1 MTKWIRWS
9 GLAGFL
15 IIVGLIAALVVLA
28 LPMAIRFTIEFVGSK
43 VAGAEVS
50 VADVDVG
57 LSPLGVTLRDVQVAD
72 ARQPM
77 QNLVQFDTATADLE
91 LAPLLVGKAISQQL
105 VVDNLQFHTERTTS
119 GALPVSDEAEESNE
133 PGIKEKTLEALPSVD
148 EVLARETLKTPAAG
162 KALSESWETQSQAVE
177 AAMAEVPDKAA
188 LSRYRTEIEEITS
201 GRLESIEDFRQRKA
215 RLDALK
221 AQFKKDKQA
230 VEAARAAVTSGKQE
244 VSDRLAE
251 LKRAPGEDL
260 TYLKDKYQLSGTGV
274 SNLTGLLFGD
284 DAANWAREA
293 LYWYER
299 IQPYLSDD
307 GSEDDSQEVE
317 EEKQAR
323 LAGEF
328 VHFLTDNP
336 WPDFLIREA
345 RLSGPFDG
353 GSLVIRGQDITH
365 QQKVTGRATVF
376 TATGEQ
382 LQKIGDLDARLTLD
396 HTGQRGRD
404 SLNVAVSDWAM
415 APVALGVA
423 GAELSQAKVQ
433 LTSQAVVEGGVLAA
447 DLKAKVRQATF
458 DGDGQTL
465 FARELNSALKGIS
478 QFSVN
483 ATAEGKL
490 SSPAVTFGSDLDRQ
504 INAALSQR
512 LNAKQDE
519 FEARLQKRLNQQVAE
534 YAGDYA
540 DELQSLIDMEGSL
553 SDRLNSLT
561 ELASTQLEDFKA
573 QQEREAKE
581 KIAAE
586 KAEAEAKA
594 KAEADARKQDLKNKA
609 KNQLKSLF

>member
-91 LAPLLVGKAISQQL
+91 LAPLLIGKAISQQL
-105 VVDNLQFHTERTTS
+105 VVDNLQFHTERKTS

-177 AAMAEVPDKAA
+177 TAMAEVPDQAA
-188 LSRYRTEIEEITS
+188 LSRYRTEIGEITS

-230 VEAARAAVTSGKQE
+230 VEAARAAVTTGKQE
-244 VSDRLAE
+244 VSERLAE

-307 GSEDDSQEVE
+307 GSEDDSPEVK

-328 VHFLTDNP
+328 VHFPTDNP

-404 SLNVAVSDWAM
+404 SLNLAVSDWAM

-447 DLKAKVRQATF
+447 DLQAKVRQATF

-483 ATAEGKL
+483 ATAEGRL

-561 ELASTQLEDFKA
+561 DLASTQLEDFKA

>member
-77 QNLVQFDTATADLE
+77 QNLVQFDTVTADLE

-119 GALPVSDEAEESNE
+119 GALPVSDEVEDSNE

-177 AAMAEVPDKAA
+177 TAMAEVPDQAA

-230 VEAARAAVTSGKQE
+230 VEAARTAVTTGKQE

-307 GSEDDSQEVE
+307 GSEDDSPEVK

-328 VHFLTDNP
+328 VHFPTDNP

>member
-119 GALPVSDEAEESNE
+119 GALPVSDEVEESNE

-162 KALSESWETQSQAVE
+162 KALSESWEAQSQAVE
-177 AAMAEVPDKAA
+177 TAMAEVPDQAA

-230 VEAARAAVTSGKQE
+230 VEAARAAVTTGKQE

-307 GSEDDSQEVE
+307 GSEDDSPEVK

-328 VHFLTDNP
+328 VHFPTDNP

-404 SLNVAVSDWAM
+404 SLNLAVSDWAM

-447 DLKAKVRQATF
+447 DLQAKVRQATF

-465 FARELNSALKGIS
+465 FARELNSA
-478 QFSVN
+478 
-483 ATAEGKL
+483 
-490 SSPAVTFGSDLDRQ
+490 
-504 INAALSQR
+504 
-512 LNAKQDE
+512 
-519 FEARLQKRLNQQVAE
+519 
-534 YAGDYA
+534 
-540 DELQSLIDMEGSL
+540 
-553 SDRLNSLT
+553 
-561 ELASTQLEDFKA
+561 
-573 QQEREAKE
+573 
-581 KIAAE
+581 
-586 KAEAEAKA
+586 
-594 KAEADARKQDLKNKA
+594 
-609 KNQLKSLF
+609 